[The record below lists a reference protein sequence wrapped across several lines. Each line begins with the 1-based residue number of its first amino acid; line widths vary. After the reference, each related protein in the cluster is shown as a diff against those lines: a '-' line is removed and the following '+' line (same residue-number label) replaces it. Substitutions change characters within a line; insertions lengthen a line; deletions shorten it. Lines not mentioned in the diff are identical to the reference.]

1 MCQTSVNLTLC
12 CVKHTARTDTIISRF
27 DNINRIIHKMWGDDP
42 FSQRNKTTKR
52 SVRVEVG
59 EKVGE
64 NVKDRKVGNIE
75 DLEKIGGLR
84 TVC

>member
-1 MCQTSVNLTLC
+1 
-12 CVKHTARTDTIISRF
+12 
-27 DNINRIIHKMWGDDP
+27 MWGDEP
-42 FSQRNKTTKR
+42 FSQRNKTTKG

-75 DLEKIGGLR
+75 EGLEKIGGLR

>member
-1 MCQTSVNLTLC
+1 
-12 CVKHTARTDTIISRF
+12 
-27 DNINRIIHKMWGDDP
+27 MWGDDP

-64 NVKDRKVGNIE
+64 NVKDRKVGDIE